1 MSRVSDHWLDSILS
15 WFNSLESE
23 LSGISRLV
31 FEIVVG
37 KIPDSKIDSVYALA
51 EAWETA
57 ATRLSEIQNEVGD
70 LAQPILEAWR
80 GDDAP
85 IQFSQ
90 NWYDYQKALRDG
102 VQSLSNMAQG
112 VRQFGLQIE
121 LLKFMVALNLLILA
135 AQLIVAVI
143 LAFLSGGLS
152 LGAVIP
158 NVQATGRIISTLAVR
173 AATAIGNIVMRLSL
187 RNLPKLLPR
196 ALPTLTRAGAPTLT
210 RTTLPTLFRTQLPNL
225 VRTQLPTLVR
235 TQAPNLIRT
244 QLPNLVRTTVPLVG
258 RGAVNFGQRI
268 SPYLA
273 RNFLPRNVI
282 ARVTAN
288 RMANQWM
295 RRMATRQLLSG
306 LKKQAGAR
314 AVTRASLVSAR
325 NALAW
330 EIERQ
335 LLRKFG
341 TNVASEF
348 VERGAANA
356 LTRMAEGSLARQITS
371 HTLNQQA
378 TRMVAQVSFGRE
390 LAKYMIHRV
399 ALGMAF
405 MGGGNLIGQ
414 YMQIAEGHRAGFDW
428 GQVGLYTGQG
438 MLFGAALWGGAA
450 SQGIGG
456 GLASGLWATGVETF
470 DYLTSD
476 DPERRAF
483 DWGEVAY
490 QMGHGAVGGVAFGL
504 IDQVQMSRVNV
515 PLRIGHEVGVMPHP
529 RLERPGLLLRD
540 AQSGTLVMLDR
551 DAGAMLQRGDAD
563 PIWINQKGKRIYYSY
578 HTAIHCNNREKSHHQ
593 GPIKQA
599 TVTR

>member
-1 MSRVSDHWLDSILS
+1 VSRVSDHWLDSILS

-258 RGAVNFGQRI
+258 RGR
-268 SPYLA
+268 
-273 RNFLPRNVI
+273 
-282 ARVTAN
+282 
-288 RMANQWM
+288 
-295 RRMATRQLLSG
+295 
-306 LKKQAGAR
+306 
-314 AVTRASLVSAR
+314 
-325 NALAW
+325 
-330 EIERQ
+330 
-335 LLRKFG
+335 
-341 TNVASEF
+341 
-348 VERGAANA
+348 
-356 LTRMAEGSLARQITS
+356 
-371 HTLNQQA
+371 
-378 TRMVAQVSFGRE
+378 
-390 LAKYMIHRV
+390 
-399 ALGMAF
+399 
-405 MGGGNLIGQ
+405 
-414 YMQIAEGHRAGFDW
+414 
-428 GQVGLYTGQG
+428 
-438 MLFGAALWGGAA
+438 
-450 SQGIGG
+450 
-456 GLASGLWATGVETF
+456 
-470 DYLTSD
+470 
-476 DPERRAF
+476 
-483 DWGEVAY
+483 
-490 QMGHGAVGGVAFGL
+490 
-504 IDQVQMSRVNV
+504 
-515 PLRIGHEVGVMPHP
+515 
-529 RLERPGLLLRD
+529 
-540 AQSGTLVMLDR
+540 
-551 DAGAMLQRGDAD
+551 
-563 PIWINQKGKRIYYSY
+563 
-578 HTAIHCNNREKSHHQ
+578 
-593 GPIKQA
+593 
-599 TVTR
+599 